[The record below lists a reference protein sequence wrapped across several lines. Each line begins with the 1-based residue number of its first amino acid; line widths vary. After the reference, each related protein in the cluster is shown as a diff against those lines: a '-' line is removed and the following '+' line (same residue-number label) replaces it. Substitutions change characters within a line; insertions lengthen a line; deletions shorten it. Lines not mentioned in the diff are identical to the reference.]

1 MLGASNIRLVALA
14 NGIAFP
20 VSDLSSHRLSLAGF
34 PAGTNPFQPFNAG
47 DLVPMTLVA
56 ERNGHREV
64 MTVEARLENLFA
76 GEAAFALPHGLG
88 EPMPAPADLVLPP
101 PGSPAT
107 VVAALNAPAPAP
119 TFVAQPSYASEP
131 AYAQMPDYG
140 QVVNPYDDGG
150 DGTRFARA
158 HDSTD
163 REELSRIDPAPGT
176 PLPAGSYV
184 APTAPYMGGAP
195 GATALA
201 PVTPTAYPYGA
212 DMPAY
217 APGAPGVAPYVP
229 QYGTG
234 YAPVPVGAGLA
245 TTPSLPVGQDIAVQ
259 ELGEDDDRSDRFKRG
274 AGLVVLGALALLA
287 VLVLMLMQRSG
298 VQSVQAAMRGQR
310 VDISA
315 PADGM
320 LDRLNVSEGSVVRA
334 GQPLFTMDNRIHQSE
349 MEQLRLD
356 AEEQTRLVEGLQQ
369 ALETARRLAGSGG
382 GAVAAAVPVTV
393 GGSAPQ
399 TIVEPAN
406 PARIEAAQA
415 RLNAAQVRERETREN
430 LARAQRLFDGGAMTR
445 GDFERARADAD
456 AAAAEASARA
466 ADLREASTGRTRTVG
481 GSSPR
486 VIYRGGDSGSN
497 RISAQLRV
505 LDIERELVEAQAR
518 QRTAE
523 LRLQQATARSTN
535 GGSVAARSNG
545 IVSTVYRNSGASV
558 RAGDPVL
565 SVETS
570 ENPYVIAYFPFREA
584 RLIRQ
589 GARADVEFPSTGT
602 AAEGRVDAIGTGA
615 LADYTVRTSIRDDQQ
630 LTPVRIRLD
639 RMPQGT
645 TPGAQADVTVEVG
658 LRTVLSG
665 RLH

>member
-20 VSDLSSHRLSLAGF
+20 VSDLASNRLSLAGF
-34 PAGTNPFQPFNAG
+34 PAGTNPFQPFNVG
-47 DLVPMTLVA
+47 DLIPMTLVA
-56 ERNGHREV
+56 ERSGHREV
-64 MTVEARLENLFA
+64 MMVEAQLDNLFA
-76 GEAAFALPHGLG
+76 GEATFALPHGLG

-101 PGSPAT
+101 AGSPAT
-107 VVAALNAPAPAP
+107 VVAALGAPPAVTP
-119 TFVAQPSYASEP
+119 AYAQQPAHEP
-131 AYAQMPDYG
+131 AYAADYG

-150 DGTRFARA
+150 NGVRFAHS

-163 REELSRIDPAPGT
+163 REELSRIDPAPEA

-184 APTAPYMGGAP
+184 APPFVAGTP
-195 GATALA
+195 GSTALA
-201 PVTPTAYPYGA
+201 PSTPGYAYGA
-212 DMPAY
+212 DMPPY

-229 QYGTG
+229 QYGQG
-234 YAPVPVGAGLA
+234 YAPVPTTGLA
-245 TTPSLPVGQDIAVQ
+245 TTPAMPVGQHVE

-310 VDISA
+310 VDVSA
-315 PADGM
+315 PSDGV
-320 LDRLNVSEGSVVRA
+320 LDRLNVSEGSMVRA
-334 GQPLFTMDNRIHQSE
+334 GQPLFSMDNRLYQAE
-349 MEQLRLD
+349 MEQLRFA

-369 ALETARRLAGSGG
+369 ALETARRLVGSGT
-382 GAVAAAVPVTV
+382 AVAAAAVPVTV
-393 GGSAPQ
+393 GGSPAQ
-399 TIVEPAN
+399 TYTEPAS

-415 RLNAAQVRERETREN
+415 RLNAAQIRERETRES

-445 GDFERARADAD
+445 GDFEEARADAQ
-456 AAAAEASARA
+456 AAEAEAAARA
-466 ADLREASTGRTRTVG
+466 ADLREAQTGRTRTTR

-486 VIYRGGDSGSN
+486 VVYRGGDTGSS

-505 LDIERELVEAQAR
+505 LDIERELVQAQAR

-523 LRLQQATARSTN
+523 LQLQQAMSRASEGGNVTAK
-535 GGSVAARSNG
+535 SNG

-558 RAGDPVL
+558 RAGDPVI

-602 AAEGRVDAIGTGA
+602 TAEGRVDAIGTGA

-630 LTPVRIRLD
+630 LTPVRIRLGQ
-639 RMPQGT
+639 MPQGT
-645 TPGAQADVTVEVG
+645 APGAQADVTVEVG